1 MWTNCNRQLNDTKYC
16 QKQSSDLT
24 NKVQERFKEY
34 TNCLHKDNLID
45 YNTLKYLLSNS
56 EPKAGRF
63 YILPKIYEQGN
74 PGRPITPSNG
84 HPTER
89 ISEFVDFHLK
99 PLVQTLL
106 SFIKDTTHFLLQLQ
120 KLGPLPDNTLLVTLD
135 VSSLYPNIPHS
146 EGIDACRYFLNT
158 RRDK

>member
-34 TNCLHKDNLID
+34 TNRLHKDNLID

-63 YILPKIYEQGN
+63 YILPNIHKQGN
-74 PGRPITPSNG
+74 PGRPIISSNG

-89 ISEFVDFHLK
+89 ISEFVDYHLK
-99 PLVQTLL
+99 PLVQTLPL
-106 SFIKDTTHFLLQLQ
+106 YTSFFNLRNLNFYRTT
-120 KLGPLPDNTLLVTLD
+120 P
-135 VSSLYPNIPHS
+135 SSSP
-146 EGIDACRYFLNT
+146 
-158 RRDK
+158 